1 MPKVP
6 PEQLHLRFAPSS
18 FSSDELSP
26 LEHKAS
32 DGVGEARRT
41 SGKIL
46 RFPASRTGASTSQAS
61 ARADL
66 IDRLLQRVSKFK

>member
-18 FSSDELSP
+18 FSSDELPP
-26 LEHKAS
+26 LEHRAP
-32 DGVGEARRT
+32 DGAGEAQRT

-46 RFPASRTGASTSQAS
+46 RFPASRTSANASQAS